1 MKHHLGGLR
10 ADERRAVMTFR
21 DRVKD
26 ALGGNLAALR
36 LFGSKAI
43 GRSTAASDIDLLVM
57 VKRYSAQ
64 IENLVIDVAFDVNL
78 EYGVYISPR
87 VIGKATFTHP
97 VWRWTPFL
105 RTVTREG
112 IAV

>member
-1 MKHHLGGLR
+1 MTHRLGGLR
-10 ADERRAVMTFR
+10 ADERRAVATFR
-21 DRVKD
+21 ERVED
-26 ALGGNLAALR
+26 ALGSNLAALK
-36 LFGSKAI
+36 LFGSKAV

-87 VIGKATFTHP
+87 VIGKATFTHT
-97 VWRWTPFL
+97 VWRRTPFL
-105 RTVTREG
+105 RTVVRES